1 MSVWN
6 ASLAELLVLK
16 MIQLLLAVGLFCRNL
31 PRKDHFALRAVG
43 GSLLSLVLAFFIP
56 IAWGDDVV
64 AGTIVFTSHMII
76 VAGLVWLVFKVDR
89 YAILYV
95 VAAGKA
101 VMTLAGLLDT
111 PLNYLYPDAFAYHGM
126 FSENGLTF
134 MLGVLLG
141 MLIIYPAVYFLMG
154 KKIKRLELKPKWRFI
169 VWIGFIMVILID
181 IFFYLVN
188 SRYIEKEAGLLANLF
203 YVIFNFVINI
213 LILVLHYYIYSNSQM
228 ETELDS
234 VNALW
239 ARAQTHY
246 ALSKETIDA
255 INRKCHDLK
264 HRVMALQQENSH
276 IDLED
281 ITKDIDIYDRRINT
295 GNEVLDVVLTEKNL
309 ICADK
314 NIRIEYMVDGS
325 QLSFMD
331 TTDTFVMFGNIM
343 DNCIEAVEPLEE
355 EERYILVN
363 VLRNGGFILIHT
375 TNHYKADLGWTEE
388 GLPQTTK
395 SDQKEHGF
403 GMLSIETVVKRYNG
417 ELSIRAE
424 DGIFELNIIL
434 PVPKSAE

>member
-6 ASLAELLVLK
+6 ASLAQLMVLK
-16 MIQLLLAVGLFCRNL
+16 MIQLLLATGIFCVSL
-31 PRKDHFALRAVG
+31 PRRNRFWVRFAAGTAACLILAFIIPISWGDEVTV
-43 GSLLSLVLAFFIP
+43 GSLVFFTHMV
-56 IAWGDDVV
+56 IA
-64 AGTIVFTSHMII
+64 
-76 VAGLVWLVFKVDR
+76 AGLVYFIFKVDR
-89 YAILYV
+89 FTVLYV

-111 PLNYLYPDAFAYHGM
+111 PLNYLYPDAFSYHGL
-126 FSENGLTF
+126 FAENGLTF
-134 MLGVLLG
+134 ILGVLLG
-141 MLIIYPAVYFLMG
+141 MLIIYPAAYLLMG
-154 KKIKRLELKPKWRFI
+154 RKITRLELKPKWRFI
-169 VWIGFIMVILID
+169 VWISFIMVFLID

-188 SRYIEKEAGLLANLF
+188 SIYIERDAGILAKLF

-213 LILVLHYYIYSNSQM
+213 LILLLLYYIYSNSQM

-239 ARAQTHY
+239 ARSQTHY

-264 HRVMALQQENSH
+264 HRVMALQQQNSQ

-281 ITKDIDIYDRRINT
+281 ITQAIDIYDRRIKT

-325 QLSFMD
+325 QLQFMD
-331 TTDTFVMFGNIM
+331 TTDAFVMFGNIM
-343 DNCIEAVEPLEE
+343 DNCIEAVELLEE
-355 EERYILVN
+355 EQRYILVN
-363 VLRNGGFILIHT
+363 VLRNGGFVLIHT
-375 TNHYKADLGWTEE
+375 TNHYSADIGWKD

-395 SDQKEHGF
+395 PDQKEHGF

-417 ELSIRAE
+417 EMSIRTE
-424 DGIFELNIIL
+424 NGIFDLNIII
-434 PVPKSAE
+434 PIPKQAD